1 MMVQRLKT
9 YAPYAAY
16 LGLAALGGAAI
27 SFLITKKLDLV
38 TEVLLGLGLFL
49 VAAYI
54 LLRPGEVR
62 QVLTG
67 RQARYGSNTL
77 VTSLAFLGIL
87 ILVNFLAG
95 RHHLRA
101 DWTAAKEYSLSPQTI
116 QILKELQEP
125 VHITGFLTPADSRR
139 TDLEDLLVEY
149 TYHTDKITYEFV
161 DPDANPALAR
171 QKGITSYGVLL
182 FERGDKRQETYALD
196 EQDITSAILKV
207 SRDTQKGVYF
217 VTGHQERDPDQF
229 TQDGYSTIKQRL
241 EQDHYLVQTLN
252 LATITATLPS
262 TATVL
267 VVAGPQGAFA
277 PEEAQR
283 LADFLNGGGSLLV
296 MSDPGQP
303 VPLADTLEAW
313 GVRFRN
319 DLVIDPSSSFFG
331 DVASPLVTRF
341 QYHEITKDLGGLTT
355 FFPLAR
361 SLEQIT
367 PSPQGVSVAP
377 LVSTSPT
384 SWGETDLN
392 NRQVRYDPDVDVKGP
407 VYLAV
412 AARKTEGEGR
422 LVVFGDSDFAS
433 NGVLW
438 AVQGAVGNADLF
450 LNAVNWLAEEKSLLA
465 IGPEEPERR
474 MMILTQP
481 SMRLILYST
490 AGLLPLVVLIIGG
503 IVWWSRR

>member
-1 MMVQRLKT
+1 MMVQRMKA

-38 TEVLLGLGLFL
+38 TEILLGVGLFL
-49 VAAYI
+49 VATYV
-54 LLRPGEVR
+54 LLRPAEVR
-62 QVLTG
+62 RALTG

-77 VTSLAFLGIL
+77 VMSVAFLGIL
-87 ILVNFLAG
+87 VLVNFLAG

-101 DWTAAKEYSLSPQTI
+101 DWTAEKAYSLSPQTLE
-116 QILKELQEP
+116 ILKELKEP
-125 VHITGFLTPADSRR
+125 VHVTGFFTPADSRR
-139 TDLEDLLVEY
+139 TELEDLLVEY

-217 VTGHQERDPDQF
+217 VTGHQERDPEQF
-229 TQDGYSTIKQRL
+229 TQDGYSTIKQLL
-241 EQDHYLVQTLN
+241 EQDNHIVQTIN
-252 LATITATLPS
+252 LATITTTLPS

-267 VVAGPQGAFA
+267 VVAGPQYDYA

-283 LADFLNGGGSLLV
+283 LADFLNEGGRLLV
-296 MSDPGQP
+296 MSDPGRP

-341 QYHEITKDLGGLTT
+341 RYHEITKDLGGLTT
-355 FFPLAR
+355 FFPVAR
-361 SLEQIT
+361 SVEQIT
-367 PSPQGVSVAP
+367 PSPEGVSVAP
-377 LVSTSPT
+377 LVATSNN

-392 NRQVRYDPDVDVKGP
+392 NRQVRYDPDADVKGP

-412 AARKTEGEGR
+412 AARKTEGGGR

-433 NGVLW
+433 NGVVR

-450 LNAVNWLAEEKSLLA
+450 LNAVNWLAEEESLLA
-465 IGPEEPERR
+465 IGPKQTQQR
-474 MMILTQP
+474 MMVLTQP

-490 AGLLPLVVLIIGG
+490 VGLLPLVVLIIGG

>member
-1 MMVQRLKT
+1 MMVQRLKA

-27 SFLITKKLDLV
+27 SFLITKELDLV
-38 TEVLLGLGLFL
+38 TEILLGVGLFL
-49 VAAYI
+49 VAVYV
-54 LLRPGEVR
+54 LLRPAEVR
-62 QVLTG
+62 RALTG

-77 VTSLAFLGIL
+77 VMSLAFLGIL

-101 DWTAAKEYSLSPQTI
+101 DWTAEKEYSLSPQTVE
-116 QILKELQEP
+116 ILKGLQEP
-125 VHITGFLTPADSRR
+125 VHITGFLTPGDSRR

-207 SRDTQKGVYF
+207 SRDSQKGVYF
-217 VTGHQERDPDQF
+217 VTGHQERDPEQF
-229 TQDGYSTIKQRL
+229 TQDGYSTIKQLL
-241 EQDHYLVQTLN
+241 EQDNYLVQTVN
-252 LATITATLPS
+252 LATITTTLPS

-267 VVAGPQGAFA
+267 VVAGPRGEFA

-283 LADFLNGGGSLLV
+283 LTDFLNGGGSLLV

-303 VPLADTLEAW
+303 VPLAGTLEAW

-361 SLEQIT
+361 SLEQVV
-367 PSPQGVSVAP
+367 PSPGGVSVAP
-377 LVSTSPT
+377 LVSTSTT
-384 SWGETDLN
+384 SWGETDLQ
-392 NRQVRYDPDVDVKGP
+392 NRQVRYDPDADIKGP
-407 VYLAV
+407 VYLA
-412 AARKTEGEGR
+412 
-422 LVVFGDSDFAS
+422 SDFAS

-438 AVQGAVGNADLF
+438 SVQGAVGNADLF
-450 LNAVNWLAEEKSLLA
+450 LNAVNWLAEEESLLA
-465 IGPEEPERR
+465 IGPKEPQQR